1 MEAVLKPNNYRPK
14 CLGPIGL
21 GVCLLFVLWGGA
33 YSSVQGESNKSR
45 LNRKAQ
51 IRIVSDKME
60 VNSRKN
66 FIVFIGNVDA
76 NQGDMNLQANRLEVY
91 TFEPKRSGSKRQS
104 TSKDKAGEIDRIV
117 AIGNVKMGQAKR
129 RFATAA
135 RLEYRESTG
144 IAILTGSPRVWEGK
158 NQLIGAKIELNLK
171 EDKTIVHGSSDQRV
185 SVTLFPSSETPRPKK
200 SN

>member
-1 MEAVLKPNNYRPK
+1 MEAVLKSNNYRPK
-14 CLGPIGL
+14 CPGPIAIGL
-21 GVCLLFVLWGGA
+21 CLVFLLWGA
-33 YSSVQGESNKSR
+33 ANTLAQENNKKSR

-51 IRIVSDKME
+51 INIVSDKME

-66 FIVFIGNVDA
+66 LIVFIGNVEA
-76 NQGDMNLQANRLEVY
+76 KQGDMNLKANRLEVY
-91 TFEPKRSGSKRQS
+91 TLGAKRLDSKR
-104 TSKDKAGEIDRIV
+104 KPIPKNRAGEIDRIV

-129 RFATAA
+129 RFATAS

-144 IAILTGSPRVWEGK
+144 IAILTGRPRVWEGK
-158 NQLIGAKIELNLK
+158 NQLVGAKIELNLK
-171 EDKTIVHGSSDQRV
+171 EDKTIVHGSPRRRV